1 MTLTIEARPRSPAL
15 DAAAVRRLAGTLAG
29 WAARAAARRG
39 RAADFGAVTLCFV
52 GPAAIARIHRQAL
65 GLPGETD
72 VVTLAYA
79 AAPGATAAA
88 EIFVN
93 PALALRRGAGRAA
106 LDLTAPERRLAWS
119 PDHELALYIAHGFD
133 HLAGADDAAPAG
145 FAAMR
150 RRELAWIRRADGLG
164 LVAGLFKTP
173 GGSHV

>member
-1 MTLTIEARPRSPAL
+1 MTLIIEARPRSPAL

-39 RAADFGAVTLCFV
+39 RASDFGAVTLCFV

-93 PALALRRGAGRAA
+93 PALALRRGADRVHHAPRVGHRLRQRFRAEQYPAEQHQHERGR
-106 LDLTAPERRLAWS
+106 DPH
-119 PDHELALYIAHGFD
+119 P
-133 HLAGADDAAPAG
+133 
-145 FAAMR
+145 R
-150 RRELAWIRRADGLG
+150 RRAP
-164 LVAGLFKTP
+164 V
-173 GGSHV
+173 